1 MILAIRGLA
10 IGDRWNPVDLGG
22 VEPGRLKTSDRVAGW
37 QHGRSLDRGDRGPGR
52 HQEGAFSFP
61 HYAFPDW
68 DELASTATLRFRT
81 EQEIRSSLQDAG
93 FGIEQIF
100 GGCNREPIGAETA
113 SYSYWPE
120 PSPRRP
126 EQLFSTHVRRRT
138 KCHCAGA
145 ELKELRQ
152 SRNRH

>member
-52 HQEGAFSFP
+52 HQEGAVSFP

-100 GGCNREPIGAETA
+100 GGWNREPIGAED
-113 SYSYWPE
+113 
-120 PSPRRP
+120 
-126 EQLFSTHVRRRT
+126 
-138 KCHCAGA
+138 G
-145 ELKELRQ
+145 ELLVLARAQ
-152 SRNRH
+152 SKAT